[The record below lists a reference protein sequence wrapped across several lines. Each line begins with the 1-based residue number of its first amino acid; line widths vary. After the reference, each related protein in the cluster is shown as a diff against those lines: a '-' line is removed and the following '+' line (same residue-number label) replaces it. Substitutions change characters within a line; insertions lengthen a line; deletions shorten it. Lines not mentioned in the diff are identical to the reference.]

1 VSKTSTRAPHPMA
14 GRDHAREGERVFRRH
29 QEPEGDMHNNTMAL
43 TLTVFTSR
51 QPLSTVVETRTL
63 FFGLYTLV

>member
-1 VSKTSTRAPHPMA
+1 
-14 GRDHAREGERVFRRH
+14 
-29 QEPEGDMHNNTMAL
+29 MHNNTMAL

-51 QPLSTVVETRTL
+51 QPLSTAVETRTL

>member
-1 VSKTSTRAPHPMA
+1 
-14 GRDHAREGERVFRRH
+14 
-29 QEPEGDMHNNTMAL
+29 MHNNTMAP
-43 TLTVFTSR
+43 TLTVFISR